1 MLNGID
7 GSVAAR
13 RWSGEPISRL
23 SGSPQA
29 VLHSGSSLQWS
40 GPMGITL
47 PNESSNYRNARDK
60 LLQREAALR
69 REMEAV
75 AAEIRALPPGGVVP
89 EDYEFDHIDGKGR
102 PAKVRLSELFR
113 PGTDVLILYHYMFPR
128 HRGDKRPKPSSG
140 PMAELPIEDGPCP
153 SCTALLDNWEGAVP
167 HVEGL
172 GANIAAVA
180 KAPIEQVAAFAA
192 HRGWRNL
199 KLLSAA
205 NNSFKRDYHG
215 EDAEGQQLPIL
226 TVFHKGADGLIRLS
240 WASELLFLPA
250 DPGQDPRHLGT
261 VEPMWTLLD
270 LTPGGRPSTDEQF
283 EYQG

>member
-1 MLNGID
+1 
-7 GSVAAR
+7 
-13 RWSGEPISRL
+13 
-23 SGSPQA
+23 
-29 VLHSGSSLQWS
+29 
-40 GPMGITL
+40 MGVRF
-47 PNESSNYRNARDK
+47 PNESPQYRQARDR
-60 LLQREAALR
+60 LLQRETALR

-75 AAEIRALPPGGVVP
+75 AAEIRALPPGGP
-89 EDYEFDHIDGKGR
+89 IREDYEFDHIDAKGA

-113 PGTDVLILYHYMFPR
+113 PGTESLVLYHYMFPR
-128 HRGDKRPKPSSG
+128 HRSDDRRGPTGG
-140 PMAELPIEDGPCP
+140 PMAGLPLEDGPCP

-172 GANIAAVA
+172 GVNIAAVA

-215 EDAEGQQLPIL
+215 EDENGQQVPIL
-226 TVFHKGADGLIRLS
+226 TVFHKGGDGIVRLS
-240 WASELLFLPA
+240 WASELLFTPSEE
-250 DPGQDPRHLGT
+250 GQDPRHVGT

-270 LTPGGRPSTDEQF
+270 LTPGGRPNADEQI
-283 EYQG
+283 EDAYYPTRAPGRHID

>member
-1 MLNGID
+1 
-7 GSVAAR
+7 
-13 RWSGEPISRL
+13 
-23 SGSPQA
+23 
-29 VLHSGSSLQWS
+29 
-40 GPMGITL
+40 MGVNF
-47 PNESSNYRNARDK
+47 PNESPEYRRARER
-60 LLQREAALR
+60 LLQREVALR

-75 AAEIRALPPGGVVP
+75 AAEIRALPPGGPVP
-89 EDYEFDHIDGKGR
+89 ENYEFDHIDAKGR
-102 PAKVRLSELFR
+102 PAKVRLSELFQ

-128 HRGDKRPKPSSG
+128 HRGDNRRGPANG
-140 PMAELPIEDGPCP
+140 PMADLPLEEGPCP

-172 GANIAAVA
+172 GANIAAVT

-215 EDAEGQQLPIL
+215 EDEDGQQVPVL
-226 TVFHKGADGLIRLS
+226 TVFHKDADGVVRLS
-240 WASELLFLPA
+240 WASELLFLPTE
-250 DPGQDPRHLGT
+250 PGQDPRHVGT

-270 LTPGGRPSTDEQF
+270 LTPGGRPNAYEQI
-283 EYQG
+283 EHQYY